1 MLIIEYTDVKPCK
14 NSINFAVYWLAME
27 EDKYGYPFEEE
38 VKQAVQKF
46 ERMKRN
52 NEKYFFD
59 VIEFESIIDFYIE
72 CNNSLKAFEA
82 ATLATQQHP
91 NSVSIQLRKARV
103 LLDRGRAMETLKIL
117 RKLENIEP
125 GNHEIYIAKG
135 TALGMLGDIQGA
147 KKMFD
152 FALSLDSDEIEN
164 ILFAV
169 VSVLQNLN
177 YYEHLIPYLL
187 RLIEKEPNFKAHLY
201 DLAYAYEKV
210 ENYSYSI
217 AFYLKYLE
225 EEPFSDS
232 AWYNLG
238 IIYNKQEQYEK
249 ALEAYDYALAINS
262 LNTFALFNQANILCN
277 LERYSEAIPVYHEY
291 LENEPDSFEAMT
303 YLAEC
308 YEKTDEIVLA
318 KKYYHDAIELA
329 PEYADPWFGLGVIE
343 YNAGNADDS
352 LIYFRKAVRLDDENP
367 EYWYLLGKSHYIK
380 GETKA
385 ALSCFRES
393 LKLDAYYDEVWV
405 DVGKIILR
413 EKLTPKAINYLEQ
426 AYKVTGNLPGINYL
440 LASFYLHTGDRENAF
455 RHLSL
460 AVEIDRDLFREFT
473 DIFPRSL
480 LTKKFI
486 RLLEENNLI

>member
-1 MLIIEYTDVKPCK
+1 
-14 NSINFAVYWLAME
+14 ME
-27 EDKYGYPFEEE
+27 EDKYGYSFEEE

-59 VIEFESIIDFYIE
+59 VIEFESIIDYYIE
-72 CNNSLKAFEA
+72 SNNSLKAFEA

-103 LLDRGRAMETLKIL
+103 LLDKGRAVETLRIIK
-117 RKLENIEP
+117 KLENIEP

-147 KKMFD
+147 KKIFD
-152 FALSLDSDEIEN
+152 YALTLDSDEVEN
-164 ILFAV
+164 ILFSI

-177 YYEHLIPYLL
+177 YYEYLIPYLL
-187 RLIEKEPNFKAHLY
+187 KLIEKEPNFKAHIY
-201 DLAYAYEKV
+201 DLAYAYDKTG
-210 ENYSYSI
+210 NYGYSI
-217 AFYLKYLE
+217 TYYLKYLE

-238 IIYNKQEQYEK
+238 IIYNKLEQYEN
-249 ALEAYDYALAINS
+249 ALEAYDYALAINT
-262 LNTFALFNQANILCN
+262 LNSFALFNKANILSN
-277 LERYSEAIPVYHEY
+277 LERYPEAIPVYHEY
-291 LENEPDSFEAMT
+291 IENEPDNFEAMT

-308 YEKTDEIVLA
+308 YEKTDEITLA
-318 KKYYHDAIELA
+318 RKYYHDAIELA

-352 LIYFRKAVRLDDENP
+352 LIFFRKAVRLDDENP
-367 EYWYLLGKSHYIK
+367 EYWYLLGKAHYIK
-380 GETKA
+380 GEVKA

-393 LKLDAYYDEVWV
+393 LKLDAYYEDVWV
-405 DVGKIILR
+405 DLGKIILK
-413 EKLTPKAINYLEQ
+413 ENLTSKAINYLEH

-440 LASFYLHTGDRENAF
+440 LASFYLQTGDRENAF

-460 AVEIDRDLFREFT
+460 AIEVDKDLYKEFK
-473 DIFPRSL
+473 DMFPRSL
-480 LTKKFI
+480 FSRKIT
-486 RLLEENNLI
+486 RLLEGNHLI

>member
-1 MLIIEYTDVKPCK
+1 
-14 NSINFAVYWLAME
+14 ME
-27 EDKYGYPFEEE
+27 EDKYGYSFEEE
-38 VKQAVQKF
+38 VRQAVQKF
-46 ERMKRN
+46 ERMRRN

-59 VIEFESIIDFYIE
+59 VIEFESIIDYYID

-103 LLDRGRAMETLKIL
+103 LLDKGRAVEALRILK
-117 RKLENIEP
+117 KLENIEP
-125 GNHEIYIAKG
+125 ANHEIYIAKG
-135 TALGMLGDIQGA
+135 TAFGMLGDIQGA

-152 FALSLDSDEIEN
+152 HALTLDSDEVEN
-164 ILFAV
+164 ILFAI

-177 YYEHLIPYLL
+177 YYEYLIPYLI

-201 DLAYAYEKV
+201 DLAYAYEKT
-210 ENYSYSI
+210 ENYDLSI
-217 AFYLKYLE
+217 AYYLKYLE

-238 IIYNKQEQYEK
+238 IIYNKLEQYEK
-249 ALEAYDYALAINS
+249 AVEAYDYALAINS
-262 LNTFALFNQANILCN
+262 QNAFALFNKANILSN

-291 LENEPDSFEAMT
+291 LENEPDSYEAMT
-303 YLAEC
+303 YLGEC
-308 YEKTDEIVLA
+308 YEKTDDILLA

-329 PEYADPWFGLGVIE
+329 PEYADAWFGLGVIE

-352 LIYFRKAVRLDDENP
+352 LIFFRKAVRLDDENP
-367 EYWYLLGKSHYIK
+367 EFWYLLGKAHYIK
-380 GETKA
+380 GEIKA

-393 LKLDAYYDEVWV
+393 LKLDAYYDEVWI
-405 DVGKIILR
+405 DLGKIILR
-413 EKLTPKAINYLEQ
+413 EKLTSRAIHYLEH
-426 AYKVTGNLPGINYL
+426 AYKVTGDLPGINYI
-440 LASFYLHTGDRENAF
+440 LASFYLHSGDRENAF

-460 AVEIDRDLFREFT
+460 AVEIDKYLYKEFI
-473 DIFPRSL
+473 DIFPPSL
-480 LTKKFI
+480 LTKKII